1 MVHTVRDAFDR
12 PPLEHRVSDLS
23 IEDTHAVH
31 PSGVMGRE
39 VAHREM
45 LRMQC
50 LPDILRHQGAER
62 TFDIVPAES
71 IVTRWYRS
79 MGGEEGGSSD
89 V

>member
-1 MVHTVRDAFDR
+1 
-12 PPLEHRVSDLS
+12 
-23 IEDTHAVH
+23 
-31 PSGVMGRE
+31 MGRE

-89 V
+89 A